1 MEAISTVV
9 RRRSN
14 STVDSK
20 PSPRYRCHSVHLGSG
35 PGDLGRLPVLYRSRA
50 SSLSS
55 FSSSPSRVSSLVS
68 GYNTELFWNRYRRTP
83 DTSIITNIVRRTKFR
98 RKKSSS
104 SSDLLNTSLEEWKSP
119 TEMVPTCPMPWRSRQ
134 WDLHSQ
140 DYIFCGFNERI
151 SWRTRLSTRDGEL
164 SERCYYGLI
173 VKPNYQEQ
181 CENFSLSEW
190 FWLLDLTSGGREKC
204 HKWR

>member
-14 STVDSK
+14 STVNTK
-20 PSPRYRCHSVHLGSG
+20 PSPRYRCHSLHLGSVG
-35 PGDLGRLPVLYRSRA
+35 PKLTSSGELGREGQGRLPVLYRSRA

-83 DTSIITNIVRRTKFR
+83 DNSIITNIVRRTKFR

-104 SSDLLNTSLEEWKSP
+104 ASDLLNTSLEE
-119 TEMVPTCPMPWRSRQ
+119 
-134 WDLHSQ
+134 
-140 DYIFCGFNERI
+140 
-151 SWRTRLSTRDGEL
+151 
-164 SERCYYGLI
+164 
-173 VKPNYQEQ
+173 
-181 CENFSLSEW
+181 
-190 FWLLDLTSGGREKC
+190 
-204 HKWR
+204 